1 MAILFLALL
10 IGCLT
15 ADPLP
20 AVREGCGIADF
31 ENCIERDSIR
41 PFFEERVMV
50 DEFPGLRLGS
60 REARIIRRFFSDD
73 DPFHELFRV
82 IDS

>member
-1 MAILFLALL
+1 MSPLSPSLFRTSSFSIERSLLRAHFSISIMMAILFLALL

-41 PFFEERVMV
+41 PFFEERVM
-50 DEFPGLRLGS
+50 GR
-60 REARIIRRFFSDD
+60 
-73 DPFHELFRV
+73 
-82 IDS
+82 